1 MNNHQTIEPIV
12 LPMPALLGT
21 VNAHLI
27 RGPEGIALVD
37 CGLNEASSLKDFRL
51 ALEERGLTFEDIDTV
66 FLTHHHVDHAGAA
79 RFLQER
85 GAKILMSAEDAA
97 LADDF
102 YHRPELDEPRV
113 MFSGRHGMPHDFT
126 KSIQS
131 IFSFLRHQGTFVKPD
146 TIVSGGD
153 TISLGGV
160 LFEAIATPGHT
171 PGHLCLVQQDLGIA
185 FTGDC
190 VISPRATHVTASTAN
205 PPTDAFQ
212 EFRDS
217 LKRLSTLTG
226 VTPLSGHGAH
236 LKPLD
241 VSAPRIIAHLEN
253 EITSLQKRLSDEPK
267 SAFFLSQ
274 TVQKMR
280 PRVFPQWLAVS
291 QTVTYLQHLTRKG
304 RARCE
309 ETEAGFL
316 YRKM

>member
-1 MNNHQTIEPIV
+1 MNSHQTIEPIV

-37 CGLNEASSLKDFRL
+37 CGLNDASSLKDLRI
-51 ALEERGLTFEDIDTV
+51 ALEKRGLTFEDIDTV

-85 GAKILMSAEDAA
+85 GAQILMSSKDAA
-97 LADDF
+97 LATDF

-113 MFSGRHGMPHDFT
+113 MFSGRHGLPQEFT

-146 TIVSGGD
+146 AIVSGGD

-160 LFEAIATPGHT
+160 PFETIATPGHT
-171 PGHLCLVQQDLGIA
+171 SGHLCLIQRDLGIA

-190 VISPRATHVTASTAN
+190 VISPRATHVSASTED

-212 EFRDS
+212 EFIDS
-217 LKRLSTLTG
+217 LELLSTLTG

-236 LKPLD
+236 IKALD

-253 EITSLQKRLSDEPK
+253 ELTSLESRLSDEPK
-267 SAFFLSQ
+267 SAFSLSR

-291 QTVTYLQHLTRKG
+291 QTVTYLLHLTLVG
-304 RARCE
+304 RAQCE

-316 YRKM
+316 YRRK